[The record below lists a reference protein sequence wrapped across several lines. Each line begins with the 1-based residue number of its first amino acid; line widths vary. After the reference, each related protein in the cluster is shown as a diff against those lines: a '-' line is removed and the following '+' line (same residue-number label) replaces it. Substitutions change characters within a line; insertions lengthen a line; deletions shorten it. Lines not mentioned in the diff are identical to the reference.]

1 MAIFCGTIPSAVY
14 AGRLNA
20 IGAAVPGAAAAGG
33 AMGGVAVSQLFYI
46 PFTVLTW
53 KYASHFA

>member
-20 IGAAVPGAAAAGG
+20 LGATAAGG
-33 AMGGVAVSQLFYI
+33 AMGGVAVSQLY
-46 PFTVLTW
+46 VVRLLTR
-53 KYASHFA
+53 KYAPHFA